1 MTQSTQKNS
10 LPISVVPTPAASQ
23 QMSDRPSAPVS
34 LAASP
39 TSPDDF
45 FSWRRPK
52 SLQLAM
58 QMGLSIAV
66 FLFCA
71 GQIVARDMQRQD
83 VSLYWGGIVSVLAW
97 WMPSPNN
104 NNVSNSEKKEK

>member
-1 MTQSTQKNS
+1 MTQSTQKNGS
-10 LPISVVPTPAASQ
+10 QISVLPTPAASQ
-23 QMSDRPSAPVS
+23 QVSDRPIAPVP
-34 LAASP
+34 LAAP
-39 TSPDDF
+39 PDDF

-104 NNVSNSEKKEK
+104 NNVSNSEKKER